1 MTKRKR
7 PLWLW
12 PLGLLLLWLLMLPLV
27 AVVLEIAKP
36 GFYVREIQE
45 WITPLGRPWILIT
58 WIVTLGILTVVTYT
72 SSFWAQRRRRPT
84 VGLMLLALPW
94 SALPGTWWWRVNFG
108 RIENAQEILLM
119 ALFVLAPPMII
130 FGLEA
135 MVSKTLMARGMRL
148 HRQGEHMPAVRL
160 LRLVQLLRPA
170 DIAITRAIGLSLYH
184 AREWDQAQT
193 WLLEARRG
201 HPKDMELAAALADLA
216 QRSEDWA
223 GAIVYLRER
232 IDRAPRDQ
240 EAWEAIAKCH
250 LSLNQLDK
258 AFYALEQ
265 LERSDIPHLIR
276 LFDLSLALKQPERA
290 LKLAMNIRESES
302 PPHHSFVRQMNRL
315 LEAKPGMVS
324 ALEAMLAHSE
334 ELGKP
339 EEIHQWRLR
348 LLEIRPDD
356 EPLRRLIMQHCR
368 DAGQLVAL
376 EEHLRHLVQRS
387 EPRHADLVELID
399 LITQR
404 REWDELR
411 RWLQT
416 AKEHHPDAWEFLIAE
431 AQIALVSREFDRS
444 FQLCHMARARV
455 RDPQDLKRIDAL
467 LERIKRARSENELDE
482 LREAIAEAS
491 EPIPLRWELIER
503 LATVRAFDQVAT
515 ELDEIIRQDPGQRE
529 RVVAA
534 LDEMLE
540 QHPNNFSLLN
550 YLRDLLMRERAFD
563 AVFQTSER
571 MAQHSLNPDKV
582 LREACD
588 RILQAD
594 PRHRRSL
601 EWMAC
606 HAHSVG
612 DWNTA
617 VAMFDRWFEAD
628 PAAKESQ
635 ENLQLLF
642 EALVGRSD
650 LERGVTVA
658 RALLEAHHQE
668 ARNLKALA
676 TLYQEHGRLEEA
688 KQCYMRA
695 RGVDSQD
702 REVHQAIRALDEEIR
717 LDRIHEI
724 QVVLEREP
732 NNTGLHHELGD
743 LLYSFER
750 YTDAIPHLQRAS
762 ADPSVANL
770 CRAKIAHALANRRL
784 LDMAHETLEEVTLE
798 SDDPKQLEALKAIFF
813 NVGEI
818 FREEGQ
824 RARALETF
832 KRLFRIDAAYRDV
845 VKRIEKLSH

>member
-1 MTKRKR
+1 
-7 PLWLW
+7 
-12 PLGLLLLWLLMLPLV
+12 MLPLL

-36 GFYVREIQE
+36 GFYVREVQE
-45 WITPLGRPWILIT
+45 WITPLGKPWILIA
-58 WIVTLGILTVVTYT
+58 WIVTLGILSVVTYV
-72 SSFWAQRRRRPT
+72 SSFWAQRRRRPS
-84 VGLMLLALPW
+84 VGLLFLALPW

-108 RIENAQEILLM
+108 RVENAQEILLM
-119 ALFVLAPPMII
+119 AIFVLGPPMII

-135 MVSKTLMARGMRL
+135 MVTKALMARGMRL
-148 HRQGEHMPAVRL
+148 HRLSEHMSAVRL

-170 DIAITRAIGLSLYH
+170 DTAITRAIGLSLYH
-184 AREWDQAQT
+184 AREWEQAQT

-216 QRSEDWA
+216 QRREDWE

-232 IDRAPRDQ
+232 IDRSPRDQ
-240 EAWEAIAKCH
+240 EAWEVIAKCH
-250 LSLNQLDK
+250 LALNQLDK
-258 AFYALEQ
+258 AIYALEQ

-276 LFDLSLALKQPERA
+276 LLDLSLALKQFDHV
-290 LKLAMNIRESES
+290 LNLAMRIRESEP
-302 PPHHSFVRQMNRL
+302 PPHRSFVRQIDRL
-315 LEAKPGMVS
+315 LEARPGMSS

-334 ELGKP
+334 EMGKP
-339 EEIHQWRLR
+339 EEIHSWRLR
-348 LLEIRPDD
+348 ILEIRPDD
-356 EPLRRLIMQHCR
+356 ESLRRLIMQHCR
-368 DAGQLVAL
+368 DTGQLVAL
-376 EEHLRHLVQRS
+376 GEHLRHLVQRD
-387 EPRHADLVELID
+387 EPKHVDLVELID
-399 LITQR
+399 LVTQR

-411 RWLQT
+411 GWLQR
-416 AKEHHPDAWEFLIAE
+416 AKEYHPDAWEFLLAD
-431 AQIALVSREFDRS
+431 AQLALVSREFDRA

-467 LERIKRARSENELDE
+467 LERLKRARSENELDE
-482 LREAIAEAS
+482 LRRAIAEDS
-491 EPIPLRWELIER
+491 DPIPLRWELIER
-503 LATVRAFDQVAT
+503 LTTVRSFDQVAT
-515 ELDEIIRQDPGQRE
+515 ELDEIIRQDAGQRE

-534 LDEMLE
+534 LDEMLKE
-540 QHPNNFSLLN
+540 HPNNFSLLN

-563 AVFQTSER
+563 AVFETSER
-571 MAQHSLNPDKV
+571 MVQHSLDPDKV

-588 RILQAD
+588 RILQVD
-594 PRHRRSL
+594 PTHRRSL

-612 DWNTA
+612 DWPVA
-617 VAMFDRWFEAD
+617 VAMFDRWFEVD
-628 PAAKESQ
+628 AAARENL

-642 EALVGRSD
+642 DALVGRSD
-650 LERGVTVA
+650 LERGVKVA

-668 ARNLKALA
+668 ANNLKALA
-676 TLYQEHGRLEEA
+676 TLYQQHGRLEEA
-688 KQCYMRA
+688 KQCFLRA

-702 REVHQAIRALDEEIR
+702 REVHQSIRALDEEIR

-732 NNTGLHHELGD
+732 DNTDLHHELGD
-743 LLYSFER
+743 LLYSFQR

-762 ADPSVANL
+762 ADSTIANL

-784 LDMAHETLEEVTLE
+784 LDMAHETLAEVALE
-798 SDDPKQLEALKAIFF
+798 SGDPKQLEALKAIFF

-824 RARALETF
+824 RERALETF

>member
-12 PLGLLLLWLLMLPLV
+12 PLGLILLWLLMLPLV

-36 GFYVREIQE
+36 GFYVREVQE
-45 WITPLGRPWILIT
+45 WITPLGKPWILIT

-72 SSFWAQRRRRPT
+72 SSFWAQRRRRPS

-108 RIENAQEILLM
+108 RVENAQEILLM
-119 ALFVLAPPMII
+119 ALFVLGPPMII

-135 MVSKTLMARGMRL
+135 MVSKALMARGMRL
-148 HRQGEHMPAVRL
+148 RRFSEHMPAVRL

-170 DIAITRAIGLSLYH
+170 DVAITRAIGLSLYQ

-193 WLLEARRG
+193 WLLEARRS
-201 HPKDMELAAALADLA
+201 HPKDMELAVALADLA
-216 QRSEDWA
+216 QRREDWA

-232 IDRAPRDQ
+232 IDRSPRDQ
-240 EAWEAIAKCH
+240 EAWEAVAKCH

-258 AFYALEQ
+258 AIYALEQ
-265 LERSDIPHLIR
+265 LERSDISHLIR
-276 LFDLSLALKQPERA
+276 LFELSLPLKQFDRA
-290 LKLAMNIRESES
+290 LNLAMRIRESEP
-302 PPHHSFVRQMNRL
+302 PPHHSFVRQMDRL
-315 LEAKPGMVS
+315 LEAKPGMIS

-339 EEIHQWRLR
+339 EEIHRWRLQV
-348 LLEIRPDD
+348 LELRPGD

-368 DAGQLVAL
+368 DTGQLVAL
-376 EEHLRHLVQRS
+376 EEHLRHLVQRD
-387 EPRHADLVELID
+387 EPKHADLVEMID

-404 REWDELR
+404 REWDQLR
-411 RWLQT
+411 VWLQR
-416 AKEHHPDAWEFLIAE
+416 AKEYHPDAWEFLIAD
-431 AQIALVSREFDRS
+431 AQLALEGREFERS

-467 LERIKRARSENELDE
+467 LERIRRARSENELDE
-482 LREAIAEAS
+482 LRGAIAEAND
-491 EPIPLRWELIER
+491 PIPLQWELIER
-503 LATVRAFDQVAT
+503 LATVRSFDQVAT
-515 ELDEIIRQDPGQRE
+515 ELDEIIRQDAGQRE
-529 RVVAA
+529 RVVAT
-534 LDEMLE
+534 LDEMLKD
-540 QHPNNFSLLN
+540 HPNNFSLLN
-550 YLRDLLMRERAFD
+550 YLRDLLMRERSFD

-571 MAQHSLNPDKV
+571 MVQHSLDPDKV
-582 LREACD
+582 LRESCD
-588 RILQAD
+588 RILQVDAS
-594 PRHRRSL
+594 HLRSL

-612 DWNTA
+612 DWAMA

-628 PAAKESQ
+628 SAARESL

-642 EALVGRSD
+642 DALVGRSD
-650 LERGVTVA
+650 LERGVKVA
-658 RALLEAHHQE
+658 RVLLESHHQE
-668 ARNLKALA
+668 ANNLKALA
-676 TLYQEHGRLEEA
+676 LLYQQHGRLEEA
-688 KQCYMRA
+688 KQSYMRA
-695 RGVDSQD
+695 RGMDSQD
-702 REVHQAIRALDEEIR
+702 RDVHQAIRALDEEIR

-724 QVVLEREP
+724 QVRLERESD
-732 NNTGLHHELGD
+732 NTDLHHELGD
-743 LLYSFER
+743 LLYSFQR

-762 ADPSVANL
+762 ADATVANL

-784 LDMAHETLEEVTLE
+784 LDMAHETMAEVALE
-798 SDDPKQLEALKAIFF
+798 SDDAKQLEALKAIFF

-824 RARALETF
+824 RERALETF